1 MLIQMIHTDKH
12 TPTMKAV
19 YPIMN
24 LKVRGEPRD
33 LEETISKDM
42 KYLTMKNIGV

>member
-1 MLIQMIHTDKH
+1 MQIPTIRTDKH
-12 TPTMKAV
+12 IPTMKAV

-33 LEETISKDM
+33 LEEIINKDM
-42 KYLTMKNIGV
+42 KYLMMSNIGV